1 MSDLTRRAVIGAS
14 ATGLAA
20 VATAAGVGEPATAA
34 PVPAVAAPQS
44 VTRQAALYRRARFAK
59 RRTRAFWV
67 TGPGVRISMKLVAVA
82 DLSSGGARGS
92 LRSFELTFR
101 ARRRGPEQGTYTV
114 SRSQFA
120 ATSLFLVP
128 TDASRRTYRAVINN
142 R

>member
-1 MSDLTRRAVIGAS
+1 MSELTRRSVIGAS

-20 VATAAGVGEPATAA
+20 AASGLGAPATAA
-34 PVPAVAAPQS
+34 PVLAAEAPQP

-67 TGPGVRISMKLVAVA
+67 TGPGLRMSMKLVAVT

-128 TDASRRTYRAVINN
+128 TDASRRAYRAVVNN

>member
-20 VATAAGVGEPATAA
+20 TVVAVGPPATAA
-34 PVPAVAAPQS
+34 PAPAAAAVQP
-44 VTRQAALYRRARFAK
+44 VTRGAALYRRGRFAK

-67 TGPGVRISMKLVAVA
+67 AGPGVRLSMKLVAVT

-128 TDASRRTYRAVINN
+128 TDASRRTYRAVVNN